1 MGRMGVGME
10 VKTAQAAMEA
20 ILFASGD
27 PVPPERLA
35 EVLHLDRKTVDRL
48 LQVLAEKWNSSG
60 GIRLIR
66 VDTAWQMT
74 TREEYAEYV
83 RSALDI
89 RRNTPLTQAAMEVLA
104 VVAYHQPVTR
114 GYIDEVRGVDCSGTV
129 TSLMEKRLVAECG
142 RLDVPGRPILYGTT
156 PDFLR
161 CFGLSSLDEL
171 PPLRE
176 TVSAEGTAPVGGEI
190 PVGEL

>member
-1 MGRMGVGME
+1 ME

-27 PVPPERLA
+27 PVPAERLA
-35 EVLHLDRKTVDRL
+35 AVLAIDRKTVDRL
-48 LQVLAEKWNSSG
+48 LKVLEQKWNSGG

-66 VDTAWQMT
+66 MGDAWQMT
-74 TREEYAEYV
+74 TREEFSSYV
-83 RSALDI
+83 RSALDM
-89 RRNTPLTQAAMEVLA
+89 RRNTPLSQAAMEVLA

-129 TSLMEKRLVAECG
+129 SSLAEKGLIAECG

-156 PDFLR
+156 ADFLR

-171 PPLRE
+171 PPIAE
-176 TVSAEGTAPVGGEI
+176 AQSAS
-190 PVGEL
+190 

>member
-1 MGRMGVGME
+1 ME

-27 PVPPERLA
+27 PVPAERLA
-35 EVLHLDRKTVDRL
+35 AVLAIDRKTVDRL
-48 LQVLAEKWNSSG
+48 LKVLEQKWNSGG

-66 VDTAWQMT
+66 MGDAWQMT
-74 TREEYAEYV
+74 TREEFSSYV
-83 RSALDI
+83 RSALDM
-89 RRNTPLTQAAMEVLA
+89 RRNTPLSQAAMEVLA

-129 TSLMEKRLVAECG
+129 SSLAEKGLIAECG

-156 PDFLR
+156 ADFLR
-161 CFGLSSLDEL
+161 CFGLSSLGEL
-171 PPLRE
+171 PPIAE
-176 TVSAEGTAPVGGEI
+176 AQSAS
-190 PVGEL
+190 

>member
-1 MGRMGVGME
+1 
-10 VKTAQAAMEA
+10 MEA

-35 EVLHLDRKTVDRL
+35 DVLHLDRKTVERL
-48 LQVLAEKWNSSG
+48 LQLLEEKWNSSG

-66 VDTAWQMT
+66 VGDAWQMT
-74 TREEYAEYV
+74 TREEYAPYV

-114 GYIDEVRGVDCSGTV
+114 GYVDEVRGVDCSGTLS
-129 TSLMEKRLVAECG
+129 SLMAKGLIAECG

-171 PPLRE
+171 PSLEETRQTRE
-176 TVSAEGTAPVGGEI
+176 P
-190 PVGEL
+190 

>member
-1 MGRMGVGME
+1 ME

-27 PVPPERLA
+27 PVPADRLA
-35 EVLHLDRKTVDRL
+35 AVLAIDRKTVDRL
-48 LQVLAEKWNSSG
+48 LKVLEQKWNSGG

-66 VDTAWQMT
+66 VGDAWQMT
-74 TREEYAEYV
+74 TREEFSSYV
-83 RSALDI
+83 RSALDM
-89 RRNTPLTQAAMEVLA
+89 RRNTPLSQAAMEVLA

-129 TSLMEKRLVAECG
+129 SSLAEKGLIAECG

-156 PDFLR
+156 ADFLR

-171 PPLRE
+171 PPIAE
-176 TVSAEGTAPVGGEI
+176 AQSAS
-190 PVGEL
+190 